1 MPRGRAIAT
10 TTAIPKAHPRLTPP
24 RPLGTEALMPGA
36 RLAIV
41 TGKGGVGKTTVAAA
55 LARAA
60 AQEGRRVLVVEIATP
75 GRMASVL
82 GVERLAPD
90 PTEVHPNL
98 WAVALGETRALE
110 QLVDGLLPLR
120 FLSRQ
125 LLSSETFRIV
135 AAAVPGILEI
145 ALLAQIVDW
154 MRPEG
159 RGRPGYDL
167 VVLDAP
173 ASGHSVPLLS
183 SPRTLSGLATI
194 GPLGDVVRRI
204 SSRLTDARRTM
215 AFVVAIPEEWAVAEA
230 IELADSLRKEL
241 DVPIARPILN
251 AAFPRRFSKKDEKLL
266 DEAEQDGTIDP
277 ELLVAGRYF
286 LRRRKAATKQAK
298 ALKKGTGLGPV
309 ELPFLFSANMEWD
322 DLDPLAESLRA
333 GLSA

>member
-1 MPRGRAIAT
+1 
-10 TTAIPKAHPRLTPP
+10 
-24 RPLGTEALMPGA
+24 MPGA

-41 TGKGGVGKTTVAAA
+41 TGKGGVGKTTVAAS

-60 AQEGRRVLVVEIATP
+60 ALEGRRVLLVEIATP

-82 GVERLAPD
+82 DVDDLPAD

-98 WAVALGETRALE
+98 WAVALSEARALE
-110 QLVDGLLPLR
+110 RLVEGLLPLR

-145 ALLAQIVDW
+145 ALLAQVVDW
-154 MRPEG
+154 MRG
-159 RGRPGYDL
+159 GSRARTSYDL

-204 SSRLTDARRTM
+204 SRRLTDPKRTM
-215 AFVVAIPEEWAVAEA
+215 AFVVAIPEDWAVAEA
-230 IELADSLRKEL
+230 IELVASLRDDL
-241 DVPIARPILN
+241 DVPVARPILN
-251 AAFPRRFSKKDEKLL
+251 ATFPRRFSKKDEKLL
-266 DEAEQDGTIDP
+266 DEAEHDGTIDP
-277 ELLVAGRYF
+277 ELLAAGQYF

-309 ELPFLFSANMEWD
+309 ELPFLFSSTMTWD
-322 DLDPLAESLRA
+322 DLDPVSDALRA
-333 GLSA
+333 GLAS

>member
-1 MPRGRAIAT
+1 MPD
-10 TTAIPKAHPRLTPP
+10 
-24 RPLGTEALMPGA
+24 A

-41 TGKGGVGKTTVAAA
+41 TGKGGVGKTTVAAS

-60 AQEGRRVLVVEIATP
+60 AAEGRKVLVVEIATP

-82 GVERLAPD
+82 AIPDLATK
-90 PTEVHPNL
+90 PTQVRPNL
-98 WAVALGETRALE
+98 HAVALDEAQALE
-110 QLVDGLLPLR
+110 HLVDGLLPLR

-145 ALLAQIVDW
+145 ALLAQIVEW
-154 MRPEG
+154 MHR
-159 RGRPGYDL
+159 RSGYDL

-183 SPRTLSGLATI
+183 SPRTLAGLATI
-194 GPLGDVVRRI
+194 GPLGDTVTRI
-204 SSRLTDARRTM
+204 SHCLTDPRRTM

-230 IELADSLRKEL
+230 VELVASLRDEL
-241 DVPIARPILN
+241 DVPVARPLLN

-266 DEAEQDGTIDP
+266 DDAEKNGTIDP
-277 ELLVAGRYF
+277 ELLIAGRYF
-286 LRRRKAATKQAK
+286 LRRRKAAQEQSK

-309 ELPFLFSANMEWD
+309 ELPFIFSPTMAWD
-322 DLDPLAESLRA
+322 DLDPVADALRA
-333 GLSA
+333 GLTA

>member
-1 MPRGRAIAT
+1 MPA
-10 TTAIPKAHPRLTPP
+10 
-24 RPLGTEALMPGA
+24 A

-41 TGKGGVGKTTVAAA
+41 TGKGGVGKTTVAAS

-82 GVERLAPD
+82 GVDSLAAEPV
-90 PTEVHPNL
+90 EVHPNL
-98 WAVALGETRALE
+98 HAVALDEARALE

-145 ALLAQIVDW
+145 ALLAQVVDW
-154 MRPEG
+154 MHSTRFGG
-159 RGRPGYDL
+159 RGFDL

-183 SPRTLSGLATI
+183 SPRTLSGLAAM
-194 GPLGDVVRRI
+194 GPLGETVKRI
-204 SSRLTDARRTM
+204 SRCLTDPRRTM

-230 IELADSLRKEL
+230 IELMSSLRDDL
-241 DVPIARPILN
+241 DVPVARPVLN
-251 AAFPRRFSKKDEKLL
+251 AAFPRRFSKTDEKLL
-266 DEAEQDGTIDP
+266 DEAERSGTIDP

-286 LRRRKAATKQAK
+286 LRRRKAAQKQAK
-298 ALKKGTGLGPV
+298 ALKKGTGLGAV
-309 ELPFLFSANMEWD
+309 ELPFIFSPTMAWE
-322 DLDPLAESLRA
+322 DLDPVAEALRA
-333 GLSA
+333 GLAS

>member
-1 MPRGRAIAT
+1 MAD
-10 TTAIPKAHPRLTPP
+10 
-24 RPLGTEALMPGA
+24 A

-41 TGKGGVGKTTVAAA
+41 TGKGGVGKTTVAAS

-60 AQEGRRVLVVEIATP
+60 ADEGRRVLVVEIATP

-82 GVERLAPD
+82 GVDELETR
-90 PTEVHPNL
+90 PTEIHPNL
-98 WAVALGETRALE
+98 HAVALDEAQALE
-110 QLVDGLLPLR
+110 QFVDGLLPLR

-135 AAAVPGILEI
+135 AAAVPGILEV
-145 ALLAQIVDW
+145 ALLAQVVGW
-154 MRPEG
+154 MQPTRQG
-159 RGRPGYDL
+159 RGYDL

-183 SPRTLSGLATI
+183 SPRTLSGIATI
-194 GPLGDVVRRI
+194 GPLGDTVRRI
-204 SSRLTDARRTM
+204 SRCLTDPRRTM

-230 IELADSLRKEL
+230 IELTASLRDDL
-241 DVPIARPILN
+241 DVPLARPVLN

-266 DEAEQDGTIDP
+266 DEAEANGTIDP

-286 LRRRKAATKQAK
+286 LRRRKAAQKQAK

-309 ELPFLFSANMEWD
+309 ELPFVFSATMAWD
-322 DLDPLAESLRA
+322 DLDPMAEALRA
-333 GLSA
+333 GLAS

>member
-1 MPRGRAIAT
+1 MT
-10 TTAIPKAHPRLTPP
+10 VYQ
-24 RPLGTEALMPGA
+24 PLGTEAVMPGA

-60 AQEGRRVLVVEIATP
+60 AQEGRRVLLVEIATP

-82 GVERLAPD
+82 DVAELPSEPA
-90 PTEVHPNL
+90 EVHSNL
-98 WAVALGETRALE
+98 WVVALSETRALE
-110 QLVDGLLPLR
+110 QLVEGLLPLR

-145 ALLAQIVDW
+145 ALLAQIIEW
-154 MRPEG
+154 MRV
-159 RGRPGYDL
+159 RARYDL

-183 SPRTLSGLATI
+183 APRTLSGLATI

-204 SSRLTDARRTM
+204 SRRLTDPKRTM

-230 IELADSLRKEL
+230 IELARSLRDDL

-251 AAFPRRFSKKDEKLL
+251 ATFPRRFSKKDEKLL
-266 DEAEQDGTIDP
+266 DEAEHDGTIDP

-309 ELPFLFSANMEWD
+309 ELPFLFSPTMAWD
-322 DLDPLAESLRA
+322 DLDPVADALRA
-333 GLSA
+333 GLAS